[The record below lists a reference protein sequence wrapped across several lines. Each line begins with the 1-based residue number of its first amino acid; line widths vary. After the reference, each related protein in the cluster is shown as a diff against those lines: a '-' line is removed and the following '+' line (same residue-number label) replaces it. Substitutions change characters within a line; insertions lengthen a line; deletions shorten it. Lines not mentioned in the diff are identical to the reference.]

1 MALDGDYINLVE
13 FILEAVQHLD
23 KTYKPAQTWSE
34 RICEQVP
41 QESETTTFSY
51 GEEPVHVQVVH
62 RIGFDPETLEHTED
76 DVLVACNGLS
86 ENMRLELQAIRSHND
101 KRSLEVRLRGPEGSI
116 DKIMESYQKRFDKEQ
131 APEDNRLMTYLGIAR
146 AAVKLKAWRAAEFN
160 AQQALQHDPNNPEAL
175 VYLGLARAAQGFE
188 PEGENQILASITLN
202 PRNADAYYHLGRV
215 VLRQG
220 RCILASNAF
229 KQGLAI
235 EPNSHPLLYHLGKA
249 LECLGNP
256 EEALEYYRQALQNKP
271 SATMSWGLSGNDFA
285 SEATKAIKRIQQ
297 MAKEPVNP

>member
-86 ENMRLELQAIRSHND
+86 ENMRLELQAIRSHN
-101 KRSLEVRLRGPEGSI
+101 
-116 DKIMESYQKRFDKEQ
+116 EQ

-175 VYLGLARAAQGFE
+175 VYLGLARA
-188 PEGENQILASITLN
+188 T
-202 PRNADAYYHLGRV
+202 V
-215 VLRQG
+215 
-220 RCILASNAF
+220 
-229 KQGLAI
+229 
-235 EPNSHPLLYHLGKA
+235 
-249 LECLGNP
+249 
-256 EEALEYYRQALQNKP
+256 
-271 SATMSWGLSGNDFA
+271 
-285 SEATKAIKRIQQ
+285 
-297 MAKEPVNP
+297 